1 MNWYISTTAME
12 NLTVNVTYVSYY
24 SDEDDDT
31 IEMSLD
37 ELIEQPNTTI
47 TDYGLSL

>member
-1 MNWYISTTAME
+1 MNWYISTTAMK

-47 TDYGLSL
+47 TDYAII